1 MLSAGVLLL
10 GSLVATGVPQGPGS
24 GSSSPSV
31 SCNKQ
36 GTVFNSAWVNNFNNP
51 AAAQIVVNGTVLWT
65 ASSTASL
72 IEPGFMP
79 MCDIDTD
86 DTSSTS
92 PNGAVTWCVQVTE
105 GQAQY
110 SYAYCSV
117 NRHTPFQVG
126 IYQGTNPPSPQQ
138 ANNSWV
144 ALSRQY
150 GTHGGEQ
157 VIIVAVAFN
166 YFVVPSGNCAVYGQ
180 VFYVSPSTGQP
191 VASTSPMVLNGW
203 MNSMYHVAGTNAIG
217 GIAGDDYGNF
227 VVAYIRQYVTAYS
240 NPVGTYA
247 STITSAATPGVIE
260 AKLSSN
266 GSQYTWS
273 RVACYHGSSST
284 SGGFVVAACAGN
296 DYVNTYRCTTNW
308 SSSIAVAATNYTSFG
323 NTNYQFPGTPD
334 DWQFDVACERDATGN
349 YIVTWVTSNNPG
361 GYGNQ
366 AANNIAY
373 ELFSSDT
380 AQPVVMLTSYYGSGN
395 NTPPDWG
402 DLPSVAVGDHSF
414 GGHGRIDWIE
424 TNSSTGVGSFQNQN
438 VSGP

>member
-1 MLSAGVLLL
+1 
-10 GSLVATGVPQGPGS
+10 
-24 GSSSPSV
+24 
-31 SCNKQ
+31 
-36 GTVFNSAWVNNFNNP
+36 
-51 AAAQIVVNGTVLWT
+51 
-65 ASSTASL
+65 
-72 IEPGFMP
+72 MP

-166 YFVVPSGNCAVYGQ
+166 YFVVPSGNPAVYGQ

-284 SGGFVVAACAGN
+284 SGGFVVAASPAMI
-296 DYVNTYRCTTNW
+296 T
-308 SSSIAVAATNYTSFG
+308 SI
-323 NTNYQFPGTPD
+323 PI
-334 DWQFDVACERDATGN
+334 DARRTGRARSRWLRP
-349 YIVTWVTSNNPG
+349 T
-361 GYGNQ
+361 
-366 AANNIAY
+366 
-373 ELFSSDT
+373 
-380 AQPVVMLTSYYGSGN
+380 
-395 NTPPDWG
+395 TPP
-402 DLPSVAVGDHSF
+402 SAI
-414 GGHGRIDWIE
+414 RI
-424 TNSSTGVGSFQNQN
+424 TSSPARPTTGSSTSRANAMRRATISLRG
-438 VSGP
+438 